1 MTPDQQS
8 DQPPGQRL
16 HDAMQQAGSLFGP
29 HRADLVTLAAARG
42 RRLRLVRRVQLGA
55 LGLLVAGAGVLGTAQ
70 FLPAPADRAPAVGP
84 DVPASAT
91 PSTTPSATP
100 STTPTGP
107 PAPVVSPAAGGPRS
121 GPISAQL
128 AVFLPPGTTTRLSS
142 NGTFV
147 EGRVPGNTG
156 DQVWG
161 SVLYDDGKGP
171 AVVSVSVL
179 DAAVSVPV
187 NCDRDTPP
195 LCRMLPDGTAVRTL
209 KLTLAGGQL
218 LWTVSATRPDGRRA
232 EVSAINSDH
241 PITDSGHPTRAEPPL
256 TTDQLQAIATS
267 PHWDRQS
274 P

>member
-16 HDAMQQAGSLFGP
+16 HDAMQQASGRFGP

-55 LGLLVAGAGVLGTAQ
+55 LGVLVAGAGVLGTAQ
-70 FLPAPADRAPAVGP
+70 FLSATANRPPAVAP

-91 PSTTPSATP
+91 PSATP
-100 STTPTGP
+100 TRS

-121 GPISAQL
+121 GPLSEQL
-128 AVFLPPGTTTRLSS
+128 AAFLPPGTTTRISS
-142 NGTFV
+142 SGSFI
-147 EGRVPGNTG
+147 EGRSTGKSGNPG
-156 DQVWG
+156 DRASG

-179 DAAVSVPV
+179 AAVLGPV
-187 NCDRDTPP
+187 DCGWETPP
-195 LCRMLPDGTAVRTL
+195 VCQVLPDGTVLRTD
-209 KLTLAGGQL
+209 KLALAGGQL
-218 LWTVSATRPDGRRA
+218 LWAVIATRPNGRRVEA
-232 EVSAINSDH
+232 NAVNSDH
-241 PITDSGHPTRAEPPL
+241 LITDSGHPTRTEPPL

-267 PHWDRQS
+267 PHWDRQT

>member
-16 HDAMQQAGSLFGP
+16 HDAMQQASSRFGP

-55 LGLLVAGAGVLGTAQ
+55 LGVLVAGAGVLGTAQ

-84 DVPASAT
+84 DLPASAT
-91 PSTTPSATP
+91 PSAAPSATP
-100 STTPTGP
+100 SAAPTRS
-107 PAPVVSPAAGGPRS
+107 PAPVVSPATGGPRS
-121 GPISAQL
+121 GPVSEQL
-128 AVFLPPGTTTRLSS
+128 AAFLPPGTTTRVSS
-142 NGTFV
+142 SGSIV
-147 EGRVPGNTG
+147 EGRVAGNPG
-156 DQVWG
+156 DRVSG

-179 DAAVSVPV
+179 DAVLDSVD
-187 NCDRDTPP
+187 CGRETPP
-195 LCRMLPDGTAVRTL
+195 VCQVLPDGTAVRTD

-232 EVSAINSDH
+232 SVSASNSDR
-241 PITDSGHPTRAEPPL
+241 PITDSGHPTRTEPPL

-267 PHWDRQS
+267 PHWDRRT

>member
-16 HDAMQQAGSLFGP
+16 HDAMQQASGRFGP

-55 LGLLVAGAGVLGTAQ
+55 LGVLVAGAGVLGTAQ

-91 PSTTPSATP
+91 SSATP
-100 STTPTGP
+100 SAVPTFS

-121 GPISAQL
+121 GPLSAQL
-128 AVFLPPGTTTRLSS
+128 AAFLPPGTTTRISS
-142 NGTFV
+142 SGSFV
-147 EGRVPGNTG
+147 EGRVAGNPG
-156 DQVWG
+156 DEVSG
-161 SVLYDDGKGP
+161 SVLYDDGKGR
-171 AVVSVSVL
+171 ALVSVSVL
-179 DAAVSVPV
+179 DAVLDSVD
-187 NCDRDTPP
+187 CGRETPP
-195 LCRMLPDGTAVRTL
+195 VCRLLPDGTAVRTD
-209 KLTLAGGQL
+209 KLTLTGGQL
-218 LWTVSATRPDGRRA
+218 LWTVSATRPDGRRTS
-232 EVSAINSDH
+232 VSASNSDR
-241 PITDSGHPTRAEPPL
+241 PITDSGHPTRTEPPL

-267 PHWDRQS
+267 PHWDRQT